1 MPDQE
6 PTPAPPPSGPG
17 PELGPKSTSTGL
29 PSNVAAALACIPLIG
44 GIIFYI
50 VEKHDSFVR
59 FYAMQSIIF
68 GGAWLLFNIVSKI
81 LFLILWSIPAI
92 GGILVFFWGIIQAL
106 VHIAFLVVWIV
117 ATVKAFTGVR
127 WDIPYI
133 GPVARGKK
141 ALCELFK
148 DRRPPRLDSPWRTWG
163 AVIPCLPVI
172 SRLLPSE
179 SARDLAVWSRVLR
192 SHRGRRA
199 SPRLIHC
206 YRTDSRVAQRCP
218 DHRR

>member
-1 MPDQE
+1 MPEQE
-6 PTPAPPPSGPG
+6 PIPPPPASGPG

-50 VEKHDSFVR
+50 IEKHDSFVR

-68 GGAWLLFNIVSKI
+68 GGAWLLFNIVSRI

-133 GPVARGKK
+133 GPVARRQ
-141 ALCELFK
+141 E
-148 DRRPPRLDSPWRTWG
+148 G
-163 AVIPCLPVI
+163 AV
-172 SRLLPSE
+172 
-179 SARDLAVWSRVLR
+179 
-192 SHRGRRA
+192 
-199 SPRLIHC
+199 
-206 YRTDSRVAQRCP
+206 
-218 DHRR
+218 